1 MTFEEIKNYLLL
13 EKGLEWDGRWSQFMY
28 GKLIFAA
35 AKRSYKITEYYAL
48 DFVKTFLYQ
57 DGPTKLLTQISCE
70 VKPEWRY
77 ELKNITKELLDQKYK
92 EYIERLDFLAK
103 YSKREKIIQKE
114 NELRRDF

>member
-1 MTFEEIKNYLLL
+1 MTFDEIKDYLLN
-13 EKGLEWDGRWSQFMY
+13 KGIEWDGHWHQFMY

-35 AKRSYKITEYYAL
+35 AKCAYKITDYYAL
-48 DFVKTFLYQ
+48 DFVKTFLHQ

-77 ELKNITKELLDQKYK
+77 ELKDITKELLDRKYK

-103 YSKREKIIQKE
+103 YSKREKVIQKE